1 MANVK
6 KSKKKLVTAII
17 AVVLVVALCTTGG
30 IVVTKDKGKQSVTLA
45 TVEASSIIQTVSATG
60 EVTSGAKKEYK
71 PGSVATVK
79 EVFVKRGQKVKK
91 GDMLATFDTQELDTE
106 IKNMQSTYRDSK
118 QSYEDALRI
127 QNEAKSQIKV
137 VDAKIAKAEEIASL
151 PKTTTTTTNKATT
164 AKTKNS
170 AVGAGIDD
178 YLPSVTLPSTSA
190 PITIPS
196 TSEPVTLP
204 TTSNNGSN
212 SLIDID
218 YDKITQSVS
227 DAVYQ
232 AMKKSMDEFVESGEG
247 EALIRAA
254 VEAAVKNIDY
264 NALAQSISA
273 DANLPQTAAETE
285 LVALYAQKQVFET
298 MASGPTVASQ
308 KQVMDTSKTAL
319 DTLTAA
325 QKDLAG
331 GWVADFDGIITSCDI
346 QPNTQT
352 NVLLTGLTLEN
363 DTEKVVT
370 LSLNEYDVHKVKV
383 GMKATVTTAYGSY
396 TGKVTDIAPTAT
408 GGSSSSMLDSVGS
421 MAGIS
426 GLSSLTDSG
435 AGVECTVLVDSPD
448 ENIISGFNANV
459 EILTD
464 ELTNVPSVPISALV
478 LEKDGSYVYVYDEE
492 EGTATKTKIETGAT
506 SDTAYEVLSGVNAGD
521 RIVSAPGTWGDEVI
535 KVKVQK

>member
-1 MANVK
+1 MATVK
-6 KSKKKLVTAII
+6 KSKKKLVIAII
-17 AVVLVVALCTTGG
+17 AVVLVIALCITGG

-118 QSYEDALRI
+118 RSYEDALRI
-127 QNEAKSQIKV
+127 QNEAQAQIKT
-137 VDAKIAKAEEIASL
+137 VDAKIAQAEKTAAL
-151 PKTTTTTTNKATT
+151 PKATTTTTKKATT
-164 AKTKNS
+164 AKASN
-170 AVGAGIDD
+170 APVAAGIED
-178 YLPSVTLPSTSA
+178 YIPSITLPSTSA

-204 TTSNNGSN
+204 TTSDNGSN

-227 DAVYQ
+227 DAVYR

-247 EALIRAA
+247 EVLIRAA

-264 NALAQSISA
+264 DALAQNIVYDTNLAQTSA
-273 DANLPQTAAETE
+273 QTE

-408 GGSSSSMLDSVGS
+408 GASSSSMLDSVGS

-478 LEKDGSYVYVYDEE
+478 LEKDGSFVYVYDEE